1 MLGSDGVLRYYRDA
15 EMQRLRRAIP
25 LAGMEVQAHFY
36 DSSSTAAAMGQGGGE
51 EGEEEEGG
59 EGEGE
64 VEGEGHHA
72 QEGLEP
78 THGEALLTGNGGRC
92 FILRPKQTPQALHHH
107 HGGQGRR
114 SRGGSGEGGALL
126 GGRGAGAGAAVE
138 EEMKLLAPSRE
149 EMLSWLAALRGEVEA
164 SERQG
169 RSLFNTA
176 WSLIRSYIDRPP
188 SEGQLPRQGEED
200 ADMDGA
206 APDPDFVHV
215 EGAAAAGAGAA
226 GAAAAAAAAA
236 AAGAVEEEPPPATTE
251 AGAAEGEGARS
262 SFVPP
267 PVPIPRMAVVLMVV
281 GTRGD
286 IQPFVA
292 LGKLLKA
299 NGHRVRLATHVLY
312 RPLVEEAALEFYPL
326 GGDPMKLSAYMVKTS
341 GRIFPKASL
350 RRFTACHHVIHQSLL
365 HFTNQLAL
373 P

>member
-1 MLGSDGVLRYYRDA
+1 VLGSDGVLRYYRDK

-36 DSSSTAAAMGQGGGE
+36 DSSGGSTAAAGGE
-51 EGEEEEGG
+51 EGDEEEE
-59 EGEGE
+59 EEEE
-64 VEGEGHHA
+64 VEG
-72 QEGLEP
+72 QEAPPAGE
-78 THGEALLTGNGGRC
+78 EALLTGSGGRC

-107 HGGQGRR
+107 HGGGQGRR
-114 SRGGSGEGGALL
+114 SRGGSGKGGALL
-126 GGRGAGAGAAVE
+126 GRGGGGHAVE

-149 EMLSWLAALRGEVEA
+149 EMLSWLEALRGQVEA

-176 WSLIRSYIDRPP
+176 WSLIRSYIRSPTEQLRQHDEEAEAEAEVEADGATPGFVHVDGADADAGASP
-188 SEGQLPRQGEED
+188 SSQHASQAQSQPCEAEGMGEED
-200 ADMDGA
+200 S
-206 APDPDFVHV
+206 V
-215 EGAAAAGAGAA
+215 
-226 GAAAAAAAAA
+226 
-236 AAGAVEEEPPPATTE
+236 
-251 AGAAEGEGARS
+251 

-267 PVPIPRMAVVLMVV
+267 PVPIPRMSVVLMVV

-341 GRIFPKASL
+341 GRIFPKVRA
-350 RRFTACHHVIHQSLL
+350 A
-365 HFTNQLAL
+365 A
-373 P
+373 

>member
-15 EMQRLRRAIP
+15 EMQRFRRAIP

-36 DSSSTAAAMGQGGGE
+36 DSSSTSTTDTGE
-51 EGEEEEGG
+51 EGGRGPGQASAESAPATATVGSAASVGEE
-59 EGEGE
+59 
-64 VEGEGHHA
+64 A
-72 QEGLEP
+72 
-78 THGEALLTGNGGRC
+78 ALLTGSGGRC

-107 HGGQGRR
+107 HGGPGRR
-114 SRGGSGEGGALL
+114 SRGGSGEGGVLL
-126 GGRGAGAGAAVE
+126 SRSASGAAVE

-149 EMLSWLAALRGEVEA
+149 EMLAWLEALRGAVEA

-176 WSLIRSYIDRPP
+176 WSLIRSYIDRSPTEQLRQQE
-188 SEGQLPRQGEED
+188 EGED
-200 ADMDGA
+200 EDGDEDGA
-206 APDPDFVHV
+206 APGFVHV
-215 EGAAAAGAGAA
+215 DARATAAT
-226 GAAAAAAAAA
+226 AAAAAEAAAL
-236 AAGAVEEEPPPATTE
+236 PAPTDV
-251 AGAAEGEGARS
+251 

-267 PVPIPRMAVVLMVV
+267 PVPIPRMSVVLMVV

-341 GRIFPKASL
+341 GRIFPKVVCVCGDVGGWMDGWVA
-350 RRFTACHHVIHQSLL
+350 RRCVSELFPPHLILIDQPT
-365 HFTNQLAL
+365 L
-373 P
+373 PRTPSPSCTTRRR

>member
-15 EMQRLRRAIP
+15 EMQRFRRAIP

-36 DSSSTAAAMGQGGGE
+36 DSSSTGAAAGEGGE
-51 EGEEEEGG
+51 EAEEGEAAG
-59 EGEGE
+59 
-64 VEGEGHHA
+64 A
-72 QEGLEP
+72 WPEP
-78 THGEALLTGNGGRC
+78 HSAAGTGEALLTGSGGRC

-107 HGGQGRR
+107 HGGHGRR

-126 GGRGAGAGAAVE
+126 GARGAGTGRGTGGAAAVE
-138 EEMKLLAPSRE
+138 EEIKLLAPSRE
-149 EMLSWLAALRGEVEA
+149 EMLSWLEALRGAVEA

-169 RSLFNTA
+169 RSLFNSA
-176 WSLIRSYIDRPP
+176 WSLIRSYIDRSPT
-188 SEGQLPRQGEED
+188 EQLRQREEED
-200 ADMDGA
+200 EDDGA
-206 APDPDFVHV
+206 APGFVHV
-215 EGAAAAGAGAA
+215 DASVTTASEQEQEPDAEAVAG
-226 GAAAAAAAAA
+226 
-236 AAGAVEEEPPPATTE
+236 P
-251 AGAAEGEGARS
+251 AAEADV

-267 PVPIPRMAVVLMVV
+267 SVPIPRMAVVLMVV

-341 GRIFPKASL
+341 GRIFPKVRVCHVVCMTMMVLVGTPLTHYVRFHHTTPDHHSCTTP
-350 RRFTACHHVIHQSLL
+350 RR
-365 HFTNQLAL
+365 
-373 P
+373 